1 MVESTSEH
9 VVELILIGGI
19 AHGHRH
25 EQTVSIEAPMPDRII
40 VQSTQVYRVKRTT
53 IGDVDMHFAI
63 HESLSDE
70 AAIWIAQAE
79 GLKEIASR
87 KSGLR
92 QKE

>member
-1 MVESTSEH
+1 MVESASEH
-9 VVELILIGGI
+9 VVELMLIGGI
-19 AHGHRH
+19 AHGHSH
-25 EQTVSIEAPMPDRII
+25 EQAVSIENPMPDRII
-40 VQSTQVYRVKRTT
+40 VRSTQVYRVKRTT

-79 GLKEIASR
+79 GLKKIASK

-92 QKE
+92 EKE